1 MLSLC
6 VPKWFGRFCNL
17 VNTNY
22 DMNPMQLEQIRD
34 GLGFIGALDQ
44 SGGST
49 AESLKAYGIDS
60 WDSDEEMYDLVHAL
74 RMRMLMS
81 PAFSKPEMI
90 GMILCARMMRSFVDG
105 ISVPDLLWNSRGMV
119 PFLKIDQGLQ
129 EEEDGVQ
136 LMRDFSGLD
145 TLLDE
150 AIDHNIFGTKMRSV
164 IYAANKEG
172 IKRIVEQQFD
182 WAKRIL
188 KKGLIPILEPE
199 IDINCPEKDKA
210 EQILKREILKHM
222 EDLETPV
229 LFKLTLPSIDNFY
242 KEIVDHPMALRVVA
256 LSGGYNRKY
265 ANELL
270 ARNKGVISAFSRAL
284 NEGINVG
291 QSDEE
296 FDNVL
301 AKSINDIY
309 MASIE

>member
-1 MLSLC
+1 
-6 VPKWFGRFCNL
+6 
-17 VNTNY
+17 
-22 DMNPMQLEQIRD
+22 MNPMQLEQIRD

-44 SGGST
+44 SGGSA

-90 GMILCARMMRSFVDG
+90 GMILCARMMRSSVDG
-105 ISVPDLLWNSRGMV
+105 VLVPDLLWNSRGMV

-136 LMRDFSGLD
+136 LMREFPDLD